1 MFNWL
6 DKLMSWYMPSFGIA
20 EVAMGVGI
28 IGGLNSLFGGDDGGS
43 AASDAAAASSNTAS
57 QISQA
62 QWNYYLQNYQ
72 PLETGLIK
80 QATEAGSPEE
90 FARARGAANADVT
103 GAFDTARKQT
113 LNRMQSFGINP
124 GSPAY
129 QSTAASTDIAEGA
142 AKAGALTMADRNTRN
157 LAYSKGLDVVGLG
170 RGIPAQSAASSLNAA
185 NTGLNASNLQFNQ
198 NQRNMANAGYGLNTI
213 GTAAEKWFGTNR
225 TQPINTMAG
234 GTPGN
239 YLDWGNDYGYAEG
252 GMVIPE
258 KYRHVAAK
266 AFARENMRRM
276 KRRKAQPMTPHQ
288 GSRFA
293 SGGGVGMQGMEP
305 RDASMMGEMRGPGTE
320 TSDSI
325 PATIDGQQPA
335 RLSDGEF
342 VVSAEAVDLTGE
354 EILEAINRAGL
365 EKRGLEPRGQDDEQM
380 DAGMPAYKHGGRVSR
395 YACGGLA
402 RR

>member
-6 DKLMSWYMPSFGIA
+6 EKLVSWYHPAFIA
-20 EVAMGVGI
+20 ELAAGI
-28 IGGLNSLFGGDDGGS
+28 GIVSGLNSLFGGDDGGS
-43 AASDAAAASSNTAS
+43 AASDAAATSANTAS

-170 RGIPAQSAASSLNAA
+170 RGIPAQSAAV
-185 NTGLNASNLQFNQ
+185 G
-198 NQRNMANAGYGLNTI
+198 
-213 GTAAEKWFGTNR
+213 
-225 TQPINTMAG
+225 
-234 GTPGN
+234 
-239 YLDWGNDYGYAEG
+239 
-252 GMVIPE
+252 
-258 KYRHVAAK
+258 
-266 AFARENMRRM
+266 RM
-276 KRRKAQPMTPHQ
+276 TL
-288 GSRFA
+288 
-293 SGGGVGMQGMEP
+293 E
-305 RDASMMGEMRGPGTE
+305 
-320 TSDSI
+320 
-325 PATIDGQQPA
+325 
-335 RLSDGEF
+335 
-342 VVSAEAVDLTGE
+342 SA
-354 EILEAINRAGL
+354 
-365 EKRGLEPRGQDDEQM
+365 
-380 DAGMPAYKHGGRVSR
+380 
-395 YACGGLA
+395 
-402 RR
+402 

>member
-6 DKLMSWYMPSFGIA
+6 EKLMSWYMPSFGIA

-72 PLETGLIK
+72 PLETSLIK
-80 QATEAGSPEE
+80 QASEAGSPEE

-170 RGIPAQSAASSLNAA
+170 RGIPAQSAASSANAA
-185 NTGLNASNLQFNQ
+185 NTASLISRNDFLRNQ
-198 NQRNMANAGYGLNTI
+198 ENMRNAGYGLNTI
-213 GTAAEKWFGTNR
+213 GTAAEKWFGKGR
-225 TQPINTMAG
+225 SQG
-234 GTPGN
+234 GWDEQYPSDGN
-239 YLDWGNDYGYAEG
+239 YEGSLIGVFADG

-266 AFARENMRRM
+266 AVAAENMRRM
-276 KRRKAQPMTPHQ
+276 KRRKAGAMTPHMK
-288 GSRFA
+288 GRFA
-293 SGGGVGMQGMEP
+293 NGGGVGMQGMEP

>member
-1 MFNWL
+1 ML
-6 DKLMSWYMPSFGIA
+6 GTIGAVVGIA
-20 EVAMGVGI
+20 T
-28 IGGLNSLFGGDDGGS
+28 GLNSLFGGDRGS
-43 AASDAAAASSNTAS
+43 DASDAAATSANTAS
-57 QISQA
+57 QISSA

-80 QATEAGSPEE
+80 QASEAGSPEE

-103 GAFDTARKQT
+103 GAFDQSRKQT

-129 QSTAASTDIAEGA
+129 QSAAASTDIAEGA
-142 AKAGALTMADRNTRN
+142 TRAGALTMADRNTRN

-170 RGIPAQSAASSLNAA
+170 RNIPAQSAASSLNAA
-185 NTGLNASNLQFNQ
+185 NTGLAASNLQFNQ

-234 GTPGN
+234 GTPGSYQN
-239 YLDWGNDYGYAEG
+239 WGNDEGYADG

-258 KYRHVAAK
+258 KYRHVASK
-266 AFARENMRRM
+266 AVATEHMRRM
-276 KRRKAQPMTPHQ
+276 KRHKAKPMTPHMK
-288 GSRFA
+288 GRFA
-293 SGGGVGMQGMEP
+293 SSGSIGMQGMEAN
-305 RDASMMGEMRGPGTE
+305 DASMMGKMDGPGTE

-325 PATIDGQQPA
+325 PAVIEGEKPA

-354 EILEAINRAGL
+354 EILEAINKAGL
-365 EKRGLEPRGQDDEQM
+365 QKRGLEPREVEDEEQT
-380 DAGMPAYKHGGRVSR
+380 DAGMPVYKHGGKVSR